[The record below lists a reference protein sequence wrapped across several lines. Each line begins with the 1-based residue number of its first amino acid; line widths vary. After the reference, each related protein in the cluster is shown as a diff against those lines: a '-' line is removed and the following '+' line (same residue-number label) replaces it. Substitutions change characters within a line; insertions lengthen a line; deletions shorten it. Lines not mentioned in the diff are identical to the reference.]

1 VGFPTDCFIRLHA
14 SAGTGQYPQANT
26 GIGAVHSRHTGVR
39 PCTLNPCTSNET
51 ICSPLSTALTCAGA
65 WAFLIGSYL
74 QLLETLN
81 KHPVSKPG
89 DNAPLLEQQQNG
101 SAPSNG
107 QGKADGYA
115 NGQADTEMAT
125 HK

>member
-1 VGFPTDCFIRLHA
+1 MI
-14 SAGTGQYPQANT
+14 
-26 GIGAVHSRHTGVR
+26 
-39 PCTLNPCTSNET
+39 EK

-89 DNAPLLEQQQNG
+89 DNAPLLEQQQQQQQQNG
-101 SAPSNG
+101 SAPSNS

-115 NGQADTEMAT
+115 NGDRGTELTAR
-125 HK
+125 K